1 MILTPGFAIGKC
13 VINNGVF
20 VAEKIHLR
28 LAMIDNHE
36 RILLIYS
43 MSISIDRLLRQV
55 KEVKWSHQLRCW
67 HLPCNKEKLKAL
79 EAIIRGLAILDITEL
94 RQQLEKRK
102 LDIPAKTVL
111 ALHGQLLPENFTALE
126 GMMRELTLRKYSI
139 NTIRNYRNEFTRLL
153 KLLGKIPVADLTEE
167 QIRSYL
173 LWLIEKKNCSEAV
186 VHTAINAIKFY
197 FEQVLH
203 NKRVVYYI
211 PRPVKPQQLPRVH
224 AKVKIGDMIMQAG
237 NLKHRCMLML
247 AYSAGLRVSE
257 IVHLEIADIDSS
269 RMTIFIKRAKGKKDR
284 VVGLSQVLLEN
295 LRNYF
300 KEYMPVRYLFEGK
313 PGECNSVRSVQ
324 LVFADVKKKAG
335 IQMKGG
341 IHTMRHSYATHLLE
355 SGTDIRVIQELLGH
369 NSIKTTVRYTHVSI
383 KNIQHVRIPLDDLDL
398 PTG

>member
-1 MILTPGFAIGKC
+1 
-13 VINNGVF
+13 

-28 LAMIDNHE
+28 LADIDNHE

-43 MSISIDRLLRQV
+43 INNAIDRLVRQV
-55 KEVKWSHQLRCW
+55 REVKWSHRLRCW

-79 EAIIRGLAILDITEL
+79 ESIVKGIAILDTTEL
-94 RQQLEKRK
+94 RHQLEKRK
-102 LDIPAKTVL
+102 LDMPVKTVL
-111 ALHGQLLPENFTALE
+111 SLHGQLIPENFAALE
-126 GMMRELTLRKYSI
+126 AMMRELTLKKYSV

-224 AKVKIGDMIMQAG
+224 AKLKVGEMIMQAG

-257 IVHLEIADIDSS
+257 IVNLEMADIDSS
-269 RMTIFIKRAKGKKDR
+269 RMTIFVKRAKGKKDR

-300 KEYMPVRYLFEGK
+300 KEYRPMRYLFEGK
-313 PGECNSVRSVQ
+313 PGEPYGVRSLQ
-324 LVFADVKKKAG
+324 LVFAEVKKKAG
-335 IQMKGG
+335 VHMKGG

-355 SGTDIRVIQELLGH
+355 GGTDIRIIQDLLGH

-383 KNIQHVRIPLDDLDL
+383 KNIQQVKSPLDDLNL
-398 PTG
+398 PGG